1 MITEPELETLINRLL
16 QVRPATNRGASG
28 ATTGQDQFLYAL
40 AQGTDWSAG
49 RLPLTF
55 QPSPYRVQLKES
67 TFFAASA
74 LDCLR
79 LPVLLG
85 DTVTVES
92 TCPSNGTMIH
102 LVITSQGVTMCD
114 PQDSV
119 LSVVIPAASIATL
132 AQELD
137 GPVEPI
143 RRLVHFFSS
152 AEAAS
157 LWSVAYSDHAVL
169 NMEQAWRLAN
179 LADLGQSRP
188 NLNML
193 NEEKNAAF

>member
-16 QVRPATNRGASG
+16 QLQPAKNGGASES
-28 ATTGQDQFLYAL
+28 TNGQEQFLYAL
-40 AQGTDWSAG
+40 AQGTDWSGG

-55 QPSPYRVQLKES
+55 QPSPFRVQLKES

-74 LDCLR
+74 LDSLR

-85 DTVTVES
+85 GTVTVES

-102 LVITSQGVTMCD
+102 LVISSQGVTICEPKD
-114 PQDSV
+114 CV
-119 LSVVIPAASIATL
+119 LSVVVPATSIANL
-132 AQELD
+132 AQEPD

-157 LWSVAYSDHAVL
+157 LWSVAYSDHAIL
-169 NMEQAWRLAN
+169 NLEQAWRLAN
-179 LADLGQSRP
+179 LAALGQYRP
-188 NLNML
+188 NLTSP
-193 NEEKNAAF
+193 ERVVE